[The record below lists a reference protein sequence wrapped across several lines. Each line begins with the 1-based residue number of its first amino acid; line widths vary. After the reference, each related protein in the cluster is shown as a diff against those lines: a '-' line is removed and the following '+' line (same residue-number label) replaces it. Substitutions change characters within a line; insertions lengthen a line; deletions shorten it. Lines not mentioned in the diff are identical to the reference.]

1 VDITWVLKLKDYNLM
16 KKCVVWLRRFARCM
30 NWDEHMVAAGL
41 EIRDQWE
48 AAGLIDGEKISYDMP
63 SLF

>member
-1 VDITWVLKLKDYNLM
+1 MDITGVLKLKDYNLM

-41 EIRDQWE
+41 EI
-48 AAGLIDGEKISYDMP
+48 
-63 SLF
+63 